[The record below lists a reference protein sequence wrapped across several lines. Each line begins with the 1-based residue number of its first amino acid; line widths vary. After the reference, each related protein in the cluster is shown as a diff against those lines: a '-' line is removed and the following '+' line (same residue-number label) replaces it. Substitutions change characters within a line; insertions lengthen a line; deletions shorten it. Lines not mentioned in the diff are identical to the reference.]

1 MTTISAGR
9 ENGDSP
15 DRSLSSRRRWVLPD
29 AWLATLFIAPTVL
42 ILALMVFY
50 PFITLIRYSLLNFSM
65 LRPDVAPVDVG
76 LGNYFTL
83 LTDKAI
89 WQRFIFTGKFVL
101 ATLSIQFVVGI
112 AAAYAFHHDFKG
124 RDFLFTI
131 SLMPMMFCPIVVG
144 FLWQYM
150 FNSQWGLVN
159 WLVSLVGVGK
169 VDWLGVPTHALW
181 AVAIADAWTWT
192 PFVIL
197 LATAAF
203 RGIPKDILESAQ
215 VDGASSTYTFFRVT
229 LPMSLPIIM
238 IAFLLRLIDAFKQ
251 FDLFVAMTGGG
262 PGSETETAAY
272 SLSKMAFGYFQTGK
286 ASAFAIILL
295 VIILGLSMVFV
306 RNLTSLSNR
315 V

>member
-1 MTTISAGR
+1 MTVASTKDQAAG
-9 ENGDSP
+9 SP
-15 DRSLSSRRRWVLPD
+15 SRPRRLWTLSDFSIG
-29 AWLATLFIAPTVL
+29 ALFISPSVL

-50 PFITLIRYSLLNFSM
+50 PFITLIRYSFLSFSM
-65 LRPDVAPVDVG
+65 LRPDVPAEEVG
-76 LGNYFTL
+76 LNNYFDL
-83 LTDKAI
+83 LTDPDI

-101 ATLSIQFVVGI
+101 ATLSIQLIVGV
-112 AAAYAFHHDFKG
+112 AAAYGFQRDFKG
-124 RDFLFTI
+124 RDLLFTLA
-131 SLMPMMFCPIVVG
+131 LMPMMFCPIVVG

-150 FNSQWGLVN
+150 FNSEWGMVN
-159 WLVSLVGVGK
+159 WLISLFGFAN
-169 VDWLGVPTHALW
+169 VDWLGRSENALW

-203 RGIPKDILESAQ
+203 RGIPVDIREAAQ
-215 VDGASSTYTFFRVT
+215 IDGASPAFTFFNVT
-229 LPMSLPIIM
+229 LPMSLPIIL
-238 IAFLLRLIDAFKQ
+238 IALLLRLIDAFKQ

-272 SLSKMAFGYFQTGK
+272 SLSKMAFGYFQTGA

-295 VIILGLSMVFV
+295 VVIIGLSLVFV
-306 RNLTSLSNR
+306 RYLTHLSNR

>member
-15 DRSLSSRRRWVLPD
+15 DRSLSTRRRWVLPD

-76 LGNYFTL
+76 LGNYLTL

-203 RGIPKDILESAQ
+203 RGIPQDILESAA
-215 VDGASSTYTFFRVT
+215 GRRGLAHLHLLSRHASHVLADHHDRV
-229 LPMSLPIIM
+229 SV
-238 IAFLLRLIDAFKQ
+238 ASHRRLQ
-251 FDLFVAMTGGG
+251 
-262 PGSETETAAY
+262 
-272 SLSKMAFGYFQTGK
+272 
-286 ASAFAIILL
+286 AIRP
-295 VIILGLSMVFV
+295 V
-306 RNLTSLSNR
+306 RRDDRRRPRIGNGDRR

>member
-1 MTTISAGR
+1 M
-9 ENGDSP
+9 
-15 DRSLSSRRRWVLPD
+15 LPD

-76 LGNYFTL
+76 LGNYLTL

>member
-1 MTTISAGR
+1 MMSSAR
-9 ENGDSP
+9 
-15 DRSLSSRRRWVLPD
+15 RSWVLPD
-29 AWLATLFIAPTVL
+29 AWLATLFIAPTIL

-50 PFITLIRYSLLNFSM
+50 PFVTLIRYSQLTFSM
-65 LRPDVAPVDVG
+65 LRPDVAPIDVG
-76 LGNYFTL
+76 WGNYIDL
-83 LTDKAI
+83 LTDKDI
-89 WQRFIFTGKFVL
+89 WQRFIFTGKFVM
-101 ATLSIQFVVGI
+101 ATLAIQFVLGI
-112 AAAYAFHHDFKG
+112 AAAYGFQRDFRG
-124 RDFLFTI
+124 RDVLFTVA
-131 SLMPMMFCPIVVG
+131 LMPMMFCPIVVG

-150 FNSQWGLVN
+150 FNSEWGLVN
-159 WLVSLVGVGK
+159 WLIGVVGIGK
-169 VDWLGVPTHALW
+169 IDWLGVPENALW

-203 RGIPKDILESAQ
+203 RGIPTDIRESAQ
-215 VDGASSTYTFFRVT
+215 IDGASPAFTFFHVT
-229 LPMSLPIIM
+229 MPMSLPIIL

-272 SLSKMAFGYFQTGK
+272 SLSKMAFGYFHTGQ

-295 VIILGLSMVFV
+295 ILIFGLSMVFV
-306 RNLTSLSNR
+306 RYLTGLSNR